1 MDIFAKYGYICISMK
16 PDIFNYLNFREFL
29 KDHLGYVRSRNPA
42 FRFQT
47 LVEKYGLHSRSHY
60 IDILNGRKLTKKF
73 FDVYRQ
79 IGDLS
84 GKEADY
90 FRALVGYDQAQNDA
104 EKMRHFHEIL
114 RLSPNLETVK
124 LEQEA
129 YRYFSA
135 WYNPVMLSVLDLNRH
150 ERDHRKIAALFKP
163 RITAIQ
169 ARQALKTLTDLQFI
183 SWDKDRNV
191 WNIHHQFLKS
201 TDGARAAALRSFHK
215 EMQRIGM
222 QTYETDFENQT
233 FSTLTLSTSIRTRN
247 EIERMI
253 ADLRQSIMEKAKADA
268 GPEVVTQVNFQ
279 IFSLS
284 KTAMKKND
292 NGEG

>member
-1 MDIFAKYGYICISMK
+1 MKPESQK

-29 KDHLGYVRSRNPA
+29 KDHLGYIRLKNPA

-47 LVEKYGLHSRSHY
+47 LVEKYGLCSRSHY

-73 FDVYRQ
+73 SGRYLQ
-79 IGDLS
+79 ICGLS
-84 GKEADY
+84 GKEAGY
-90 FRALVGYDQAQNDA
+90 FQALIGYDQAQNDA

-150 ERDHRKIAALFKP
+150 EQDHRKIAALFKP
-163 RITAIQ
+163 KITAIQ
-169 ARQALKTLTDLQFI
+169 VRQALKTLTDLQFI

-201 TDGARAAALRSFHK
+201 TDGAKAAALKSFHK

-222 QTYETDFENQT
+222 QTYKTDFDNQT
-233 FSTLTLSTSIRTRN
+233 FSTLTLSTSIKTKI
-247 EIERMI
+247 EIEHMV
-253 ADLRQSIMEKAKADA
+253 ADLRQTIMEKVKADA
-268 GPEVVTQVNFQ
+268 DPEVVTQVNFQ

-284 KTAMKKND
+284 KIVPKNKHD
-292 NGEG
+292 REG

>member
-1 MDIFAKYGYICISMK
+1 MKLESQK

-29 KDHLGYVRSRNPA
+29 KDHLGYMRSKNPA

-47 LVEKYGLHSRSHY
+47 LVEKYGLSSRSHY

-73 FDVYRQ
+73 SGIYQEICDVM
-79 IGDLS
+79 S

-90 FRALVGYDQAQNDA
+90 FHALVGYDQAQNDA
-104 EKMRHFHEIL
+104 EKMRHFREIL

-124 LEQEA
+124 LEQES

-163 RITAIQ
+163 KITAIQ

-201 TDGARAAALRSFHK
+201 TDGARAAALKCFHR

-222 QTYETDFENQT
+222 QTYKTDFDNQT
-233 FSTLTLSTSIRTRN
+233 FSTLTLSTSIKTRN

-268 GPEVVTQVNFQ
+268 DPEVVTQVNFQ

-284 KTAMKKND
+284 KTVKKNKD
-292 NGEG
+292 DREGLFHEYP

>member
-1 MDIFAKYGYICISMK
+1 MKPENQK

-29 KDHLGYVRSRNPA
+29 KDHLGYIRLKNPA

-47 LVEKYGLHSRSHY
+47 LVEKYGLSSRSHY

-73 FDVYRQ
+73 SGVYRQ
-79 IGDLS
+79 ICDLS

-90 FRALVGYDQAQNDA
+90 FQALVGYDQAQNDV
-104 EKMRHFHEIL
+104 EKTRHFHEIL

-163 RITAIQ
+163 KITAIQ

-201 TDGARAAALRSFHK
+201 TDGAKAAALKSFHK

-222 QTYETDFENQT
+222 QTYKTDFDNQT
-233 FSTLTLSTSIRTRN
+233 FSTLTLSTSIKTKI
-247 EIERMI
+247 EIERMV
-253 ADLRQSIMEKAKADA
+253 ADLRQSIMEKVKADA
-268 GPEVVTQVNFQ
+268 YPEVVTQVNFQ
-279 IFSLS
+279 VFSLS
-284 KTAMKKND
+284 KIVPENKHD
-292 NGEG
+292 REG

>member
-1 MDIFAKYGYICISMK
+1 MKPESQK

-29 KDHLGYVRSRNPA
+29 KDHLGYLRRKNPA

-47 LVEKYGLHSRSHY
+47 LVEKYGFSSRSHY

-73 FDVYRQ
+73 SARYLQ
-79 IGDLS
+79 ICDLS

-90 FRALVGYDQAQNDA
+90 FHALAGYDQALNDA

-124 LEQEA
+124 LEQTA

-150 ERDHRKIAALFKP
+150 ESDHRKIAAFFKP
-163 RITAIQ
+163 KITAIQ
-169 ARQALKTLTDLQFI
+169 ARQALKTLIDLQFI

-201 TDGARAAALRSFHK
+201 TDGARAAALKSFHK

-222 QTYETDFENQT
+222 KTYKTDFDNQA
-233 FSTLTLSTSIRTRN
+233 FSTLTLSTSIKTKN
-247 EIERMI
+247 EIERMV

-268 GPEVVTQVNFQ
+268 DPEVVTQVNFQ

-284 KTAMKKND
+284 KTVLKNKRD
-292 NGEG
+292 REG